1 MIWFTAAAF
10 VFAVLFLAAAW
21 EPRTRPAR
29 PAFRQPLCP
38 CPQGCGRPAGQ
49 HVEPYAARLLAA
61 LLLAATLRLTHPEAR
76 P

>member
-1 MIWFTAAAF
+1 MIPFTAGAA

-21 EPRTRPAR
+21 EPRTRPA
-29 PAFRQPLCP
+29 
-38 CPQGCGRPAGQ
+38 GQ
-49 HVEPYAARLLAA
+49 HVARLLAA